1 MIHVLLLSY
10 PSQGHINPLL
20 QFAKRLAS
28 HRGVRCTLATTRS
41 VLASSNPSAGSVH
54 IAGFSDG
61 GGLDDGAGDISA
73 YLPRLE
79 SFGSFEDTG
88 DLPGLPAGLK
98 PRDFPTY
105 LTEERGSFP
114 VYAELAL
121 NQLQELT
128 SADYVLVNSFYE
140 LQPEEAEY
148 MASTWGAVTVGP
160 TVPSAY
166 LDNRVPDDASYGLE
180 LHVPMA
186 AACRAWLD
194 GRPNSS
200 VAYVSFGSLVTLTE
214 AQTAQLAEG
223 LCGGAMP
230 CFLWVVRASESAK
243 LPEGFA
249 ERAKAQGRG
258 LVVEWSPQ
266 LEVLAHPAIGC
277 FLTHCG
283 WNSTTEAL
291 GAGVPMVAMPQWS
304 DQTMNA
310 KYIQDVWRVGVRVRA
325 NEEDELITKE
335 ELERCLREV
344 MEDGEYAQNAASW
357 SRKAK
362 SAMSQGGSSDR
373 DIKNF
378 LAKFGH
384 K

>member
-1 MIHVLLLSY
+1 
-10 PSQGHINPLL
+10 
-20 QFAKRLAS
+20 
-28 HRGVRCTLATTRS
+28 
-41 VLASSNPSAGSVH
+41 
-54 IAGFSDG
+54 
-61 GGLDDGAGDISA
+61 
-73 YLPRLE
+73 
-79 SFGSFEDTG
+79 
-88 DLPGLPAGLK
+88 
-98 PRDFPTY
+98 
-105 LTEERGSFP
+105 
-114 VYAELAL
+114 
-121 NQLQELT
+121 
-128 SADYVLVNSFYE
+128 
-140 LQPEEAEY
+140 

-194 GRPNSS
+194 GRPNRS
-200 VAYVSFGSLVTLTE
+200 VVYVSFGSLVTLT
-214 AQTAQLAEG
+214 TAQMAQLTEG

-230 CFLWVVRASESAK
+230 CFLWVVRASETAT

-249 ERAKAQGRG
+249 ERARAQGRG

-310 KYIQDVWRVGVRVRA
+310 KYIEDVWRVGVRVRA

-335 ELERCLREV
+335 ELQRCLREV
-344 MEDGEYAQNAASW
+344 MEDDDGEYAHNAASW

-362 SAMSQGGSSDR
+362 CAMSQGGSSDR
-373 DIKNF
+373 NIMEF

-384 K
+384 NK